1 MAKLVKF
8 KVDAKGPKRSA
19 RIIVMG
25 PPCSGRS
32 TISRKLA
39 QKYGLV
45 YVSTRELINN

>member
-1 MAKLVKF
+1 
-8 KVDAKGPKRSA
+8 
-19 RIIVMG
+19 MG

-45 YVSTRELINN
+45 YVSTKELINNQIRKNTNLGQIAL